1 MSRSGD
7 RLRQMAQ
14 RAEEQGGRAAA
25 AAMAREAKDGIQ
37 ATLNRR
43 SHARGTPTPSPA
55 GQPPARISGKL
66 HDHILLVRPTQEG
79 AYRWVA
85 AAGPRDV
92 VYARIQEKGGVAG
105 RGHRSTLP
113 PRPYVLPTVMEL
125 RASGRLREVSIE
137 AFQAVVHGR

>member
-1 MSRSGD
+1 MSSSGD
-7 RLRQMAQ
+7 RLRQMAE
-14 RAEEQGGRAAA
+14 RADRGAAA
-25 AAMAREAKDGIQ
+25 AAGAMAREAKDGIQ
-37 ATLNRR
+37 ATLARR

-55 GQPPARISGKL
+55 GQPPAKISGRLK
-66 HDHILLVRPTQEG
+66 DHVIVVRARQEG
-79 AYRWVA
+79 AHRFVA

-113 PRPYVLPTVMEL
+113 PRPYVLPTVVEL